1 MPTKQPAGS
10 TKQKGRTDAEK
21 PAEATPADEALKR
34 ERAGTYRS
42 KDGRFTVEQS
52 SSGWLVLDSEQTDD
66 LGLPLARGP
75 FATLDAAKTAIA
87 DARSSAAPT
96 SDLRAERDRRSARGG
111 GTAAADVA
119 RRDRD
124 AGRADD
130 AEADGS
136 RGGPATSRGTG
147 TAKPARRAPKRPDPD
162 AVVIRE
168 LRALDGDALRALW
181 QACGFRSLGD
191 DDLGLARY
199 ARRNPGL
206 ALVAAESGRVIGSA
220 LGAWDGRRASIYH
233 VAVAESHRRRG
244 IATQLVDRVEAGLRD
259 LGSPEA
265 RINVG
270 EDNAAGRAFW
280 KARGY
285 ELRPVRQ
292 LAKQL
297 REG

>member
-1 MPTKQPAGS
+1 MPAKPPARS
-10 TKQKGRTDAEK
+10 TKGKPREPDAS
-21 PAEATPADEALKR
+21 ASAAGTAAGTADASLKR
-34 ERAGTYRS
+34 ERAGTYRT

-52 SSGWLVLDSEQTDD
+52 SSGWLVLDSEQADD

-75 FATLDAAKTAIA
+75 FATLDGAKAAIA
-87 DARSSAAPT
+87 EARSSAAPR
-96 SDLRAERDRRSARGG
+96 SDLRAPRDRAPAKRAGDADADRPRGSAAKSSAGAG
-111 GTAAADVA
+111 AA
-119 RRDRD
+119 R
-124 AGRADD
+124 
-130 AEADGS
+130 
-136 RGGPATSRGTG
+136 
-147 TAKPARRAPKRPDPD
+147 PARRAPKRPDPE

-168 LRALDGDALRALW
+168 LRAVDGDALRTLW
-181 QACGFRSLGD
+181 QSCGFRALGD

-206 ALVAAESGRVIGSA
+206 ALVASESGRVIGSA

-244 IATQLVDRVEAGLRD
+244 IATQLVDKVEAGLRD
-259 LGSPEA
+259 LGSPEV

-270 EDNAAGRAFW
+270 EDNRAGRAFW
-280 KARGY
+280 TARGY

-297 REG
+297 RSG